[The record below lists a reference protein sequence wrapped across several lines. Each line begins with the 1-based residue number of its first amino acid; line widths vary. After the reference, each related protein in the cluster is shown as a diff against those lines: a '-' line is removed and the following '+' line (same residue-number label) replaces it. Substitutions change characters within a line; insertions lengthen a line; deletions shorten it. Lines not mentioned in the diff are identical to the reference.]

1 MTAIVREEA
10 SDVHS
15 RLAELGLQEVALQD
29 CVRRGYLAFI
39 TCTANHP
46 PLIPGIWA
54 WGETVRALREYVIP
68 IGWRRSD
75 DNNYSVV
82 IDPMERIAIAVATG
96 NEGTGQAHATPS
108 TKAPKGPNTLY
119 AVEANQAQLD
129 LFATVANSADA
140 TDDNDPIDERMTW
153 ILLIHRTPNE
163 VRCELSLPLAMGA
176 DRRVDQWRER
186 ILLGA
191 VPLDGDLLEII
202 PPTLPDINIDIKRR
216 A

>member
-1 MTAIVREEA
+1 MTAIVRVDA
-10 SDVHS
+10 WDVQS
-15 RLAELGLQEVALQD
+15 RLAELGLEERPLQD

-39 TCTANHP
+39 TCTPNHP

-68 IGWRRSD
+68 IGWGRSD
-75 DNNYSVV
+75 ENNYSVV
-82 IDPMERIAIAVATG
+82 LSPSRRVAIAVATG
-96 NEGTGQAHATPS
+96 DDATGQAAANPS

-119 AVEANQAQLD
+119 AVVANQGQLD
-129 LFATVANSADA
+129 LFASP
-140 TDDNDPIDERMTW
+140 DPALESTPPAEQTEERMTW
-153 ILLIHRTPNE
+153 ILLIHRTTAE

-176 DRRVDQWRER
+176 DHRVDQWQER

-191 VPLDGDLLEII
+191 VPLDGDLLDIT
-202 PPTLPDINIDIKRR
+202 PPILPDISIDVKRR